1 MSVSTS
7 TALITGFP
15 RLLARGLALH
25 GLRRNSRS
33 RVVLLVDT
41 STQEAARAFIDEL
54 PSGQRRRVRLLSGS
68 LQAGDLGLTGK
79 EVSKLLET
87 ITHIFHPAGVTGG
100 SRTQQTASLNELNR
114 LLQLAKDCQKIQRIC
129 LFTTAFV
136 SGNRTGVIYE
146 EDLAAGQSLR
156 SPYEEAMYTTE
167 TIARA
172 SMPRLPI
179 TVCRPSAM
187 IGHSRTGDASGL
199 TEGPSY
205 LLSLMLKMPSEVPFF
220 LPGSGVVPFNIVPID
235 YVVRAAWLLAM
246 DPVARG
252 RTFHLTDP
260 NPVSTRRAFELFAD
274 IANRPAPRFNRW
286 AIGTVSRIIGALGF
300 ESLIPSAASLVGDLT
315 QDVTYSCAGTLERL
329 ADSDV
334 RCPPFDD
341 YADTLVRW
349 MADVERVSRRQF
361 S

>member
-1 MSVSTS
+1 MSLPAPI
-7 TALITGFP
+7 ALVTGFP
-15 RLLARGLALH
+15 RLLARGLAVH
-25 GLRRNSRS
+25 GLRRNSRG
-33 RVVLLVDT
+33 RIVLLI
-41 STQEAARAFIDEL
+41 EAPFLEDAKAFIAEL
-54 PSGQRRRVRLLSGS
+54 PTGQRRRIRLLVGS
-68 LQAGDLGLTGK
+68 LQAGDLGLGGK
-79 EVSKLLET
+79 EVSKLLDT
-87 ITHIFHPAGVTGG
+87 VTHIFHPAGVTGG
-100 SRTQQTASLNELNR
+100 TRTQQSSALSGLNR
-114 LLQLAKDCQKIQRIC
+114 LFQLARDCRQLQRLC
-129 LFTTAFV
+129 LFSTAFV
-136 SGNRTGVIYE
+136 SGNRTGLIGE
-146 EDLAAGQSLR
+146 EELEAGQALR
-156 SPYEEAMYTTE
+156 SPYEEAMYTAE
-167 TIARA
+167 TMARA
-172 SMPRLPI
+172 AMPRLPI

-235 YVVRAAWLLAM
+235 YVVRAAWVLAQ

-286 AIGTVSRIIGALGF
+286 MVGTVSRLIGALGF

-329 ADSDV
+329 AETDV

-341 YADTLVRW
+341 YADILVRW
-349 MADVERVSRRQF
+349 MADMERGNRA
-361 S
+361 